1 MFTLSAVP
9 VKFIGLLIL
18 FCFTTAYELLRT
30 VRSRTVTGGVSAG
43 LHLLMSVIMLA
54 MVPKSWWKPLQ
65 QVLPMP
71 VTIVLMAVGLGW
83 FCWLTFRAHPGHR
96 MHPLGC
102 AMMFAAMVWHL
113 EAMQVMHSMMSHST
127 GNHMEMSS
135 GGPTATPAMNHSGMD
150 HSGMDHGSMGHDMG
164 HASASPSPMAG
175 MDHGSMGHDMAAGHD
190 VMWWF
195 AIIGLPLM
203 AWLLYAAVKGLVTA
217 IREPEHRMVGLA
229 DFAMNFGMFWMST
242 GLLVPVLPFFSALAF

>member
-9 VKFIGLLIL
+9 VKFFGLMVL
-18 FCFTTAYELLRT
+18 FCFTTGFELLRT
-30 VRSRTVTGGVSAG
+30 VRSRTVTSGVSAG
-43 LHLLMSVIMLA
+43 LHLVMSIIMLA

-65 QVLPMP
+65 QLLPMP
-71 VTIVLMAVGLGW
+71 AAIALMAMGLVW
-83 FCWLTFRAHPGHR
+83 FVWLAFRAHPGHR

-102 AMMFAAMVWHL
+102 ALMFAAMVWHL
-113 EAMQVMHSMMSHST
+113 GAMQVMHSMMSHST
-127 GNHMEMSS
+127 GNHIEMSS
-135 GGPTATPAMNHSGMD
+135 GGPTATPTMDHAGMD
-150 HSGMDHGSMGHDMG
+150 HSGMGHDMG

-175 MDHGSMGHDMAAGHD
+175 MDHGSMGHDT
-190 VMWWF
+190 MWWF
-195 AIIGLPLM
+195 AVIGLPLM